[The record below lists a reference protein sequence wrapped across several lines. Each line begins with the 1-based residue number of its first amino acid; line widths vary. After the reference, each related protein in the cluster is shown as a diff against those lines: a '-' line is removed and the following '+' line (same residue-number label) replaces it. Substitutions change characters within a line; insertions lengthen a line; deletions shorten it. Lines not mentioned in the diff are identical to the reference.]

1 MHPGLSLDNISDR
14 ETIVPFYSKDVA
26 VDLRRR
32 RVGVTNLTHGED
44 NPGHDQ
50 TQAQVLYPKMKVT
63 KFIINCSFAWSTWM
77 RSSGELAE
85 DLRKGHQTADL
96 ACRGL
101 AGNVNSPS
109 PAFATRAYTRL

>member
-1 MHPGLSLDNISDR
+1 
-14 ETIVPFYSKDVA
+14 
-26 VDLRRR
+26 
-32 RVGVTNLTHGED
+32 VGVTNSIHDED
-44 NPGHDQ
+44 NSGHDQ
-50 TQAQVLYPKMKVT
+50 IQAQVLYQKMKVT

-77 RSSGELAE
+77 RSSGESAD
-85 DLRKGHQTADL
+85 DLRKGHKTADL

>member
-1 MHPGLSLDNISDR
+1 MQSPVDYVSDR
-14 ETIVPFYSKDVA
+14 ETIVPVYSKDVA
-26 VDLRRR
+26 VDFRRR
-32 RVGVTNLTHGED
+32 RVEVANLIHGEE
-44 NPGHDQ
+44 NSGHHQ

-63 KFIINCSFAWSTWM
+63 KFIIDCSFAWSTWM
-77 RSSGELAE
+77 RSSGESAE